1 MLHDFLS
8 GFFRLTCVH
17 PCCMHQHFIA
27 LYGGIF
33 HCMGTPYFVCTNG
46 HFGCFY
52 ILAIV
57 NKAYKH
63 LCTSFVST
71 AISVLLV
78 IFLPSR
84 LLVHMAV
91 LLRNFLRKCQN
102 DFQSSCNVFFTFP
115 PASNT
120 QVSVSPHSYQPIS
133 LFSHASGCE
142 LVSLPF
148 LTCLV

>member
-8 GFFRLTCVH
+8 GFFQLACVH
-17 PCCMHQHFIA
+17 PCCMHQHFIP

-78 IFLPSR
+78 IFLLSR

-102 DFQSSCNVFFTFP
+102 DFQSSCNVFYIPTSKQYTSFSFSTFSSTHFTF
-115 PASNT
+115 
-120 QVSVSPHSYQPIS
+120 
-133 LFSHASGCE
+133 
-142 LVSLPF
+142 
-148 LTCLV
+148 

>member
-8 GFFRLTCVH
+8 GFFQLACVH
-17 PCCMHQHFIA
+17 PCMHQHFIP

-63 LCTSFVST
+63 LCTRIVST

-78 IFLPSR
+78 IFLQVYCWFIWRFYLETFWENAKMTSR
-84 LLVHMAV
+84 AAAM
-91 LLRNFLRKCQN
+91 
-102 DFQSSCNVFFTFP
+102 FFTFP

-120 QVSVSPHSYQPIS
+120 QVC
-133 LFSHASGCE
+133 FSTFS
-142 LVSLPF
+142 STYF
-148 LTCLV
+148 TF